1 MALRSPATRFTSLD
15 EFEALLSQPGQAD
28 RLLELIDGEVVEKVP
43 TEQHGLVAINVGAE
57 LRAFV
62 REQGLGRVTVEVRHQ
77 IPRADQ
83 DPNRPRSLIPDVAFT
98 SRERALPLVSAGAV
112 LQLPDLVVEIQS
124 PDQSDWMMSDK
135 AAYYLANGSRMVW
148 LIYPDRQL
156 VEILTSTT
164 RRLLTAIDT
173 IDGGDVLPGFQL
185 PVSEVFAE

>member
-43 TEQHGLVAINVGAE
+43 TEQHGLIAINVGAE